1 MDEKVT
7 RQGTRKD
14 TQNND
19 LLDEYSS
26 DSEIC
31 VPNLNPE
38 IVKKFEEI
46 VGDSICGD
54 ADGSPMVATVSPQL
68 LSYHLRDAD
77 GSSMVT
83 TASPLLLNDYL
94 RDADGSPME
103 ATASPLLLNNHL
115 PDAEG
120 SHMEA
125 TASPQLLNDHL
136 RDADGSPMVTTA
148 SPQLLNDH
156 LPDGST
162 GKFIIPYFDKHDVE
176 HLKWGTNL
184 PHWHQDD
191 KYVFITFRLADSLPQ
206 AKLKEYTDEK
216 ELWIKRHPKP
226 WSDDE
231 EYEYQ
236 EKFASTIDKWLD
248 LNYGECLLKDPINR
262 KIVEDALLFFDGERY
277 NLKAFVVMP
286 NHVHLLMQ
294 LKQGFNIESIMRSLK
309 SFTAKGINKAMN
321 RTGRLWQSE
330 YFDRII
336 RSEEHYKH
344 VLKYIVA
351 NDRNLAKVKDDC
363 IPFCVD
369 IQ

>member
-1 MDEKVT
+1 MVEKDT
-7 RQGTRKD
+7 RQDTRHDTRKD
-14 TQNND
+14 TRSND

-26 DSEIC
+26 DGEIC

-46 VGDSICGD
+46 VGDSICE
-54 ADGSPMVATVSPQL
+54 
-68 LSYHLRDAD
+68 DAD
-77 GSSMVT
+77 GSSMET
-83 TASPLLLNDYL
+83 TASPQLPSYHL
-94 RDADGSPME
+94 R
-103 ATASPLLLNNHL
+103 
-115 PDAEG
+115 DAEG

-125 TASPQLLNDHL
+125 TASPQLPNNHLRDADGPSMEATASSQLLSYHL
-136 RDADGSPMVTTA
+136 RDADGSA
-148 SPQLLNDH
+148 
-156 LPDGST
+156 

-176 HLKWGTNL
+176 HLNWGTNL

-286 NHVHLLMQ
+286 NHTHLLMQ
-294 LKQGFNIESIMRSLK
+294 LKQGFNIECIMRSLK

-321 RTGRLWQSE
+321 RTGKLWQSE

-369 IQ
+369 I